1 MQPITMA
8 LLTFAAASSTVV
20 TASASTTLIYGEAGP
35 NRGVRAEATQ
45 WFVDEVA
52 ELTGGD
58 LKIDVNWGGAL
69 FSEKVAVQS
78 IRDGV
83 ADMGSVIGVYFPQDM
98 IAYGLADL
106 PIPNPDP
113 WVGMKATDRIMRE
126 NAQIRENLAAQNLVY
141 VGTYTTSAVQ
151 VGCKGKTIESLA
163 DVQGLKIRGVGAYG
177 KVFHDLGATPV
188 DMTVYEAYQGL
199 ETGLIDCTQTYPYLV
214 EALKFDEVFT
224 SYTALDFGQ
233 IGALGIMMNKDSF
246 DALSPEQ
253 QQAVMTAGAGLA
265 DEFGRILTEANAR
278 SVQMLSDKGTPVLT
292 ISDEDRARLAEAG
305 TKYINDWA
313 QRADAA
319 GLDGKGLVAEYTALV
334 AEFTAQRDAQG
345 YPWAPKGN

>member
-1 MQPITMA
+1 MRF
-8 LLTFAAASSTVV
+8 LTAGLTVGLAFAATVPA
-20 TASASTTLIYGEAGP
+20 TAMTLIYGEAGP

-45 WFVDEVA
+45 WFVDQVSEQSNG
-52 ELTGGD
+52 ELT
-58 LKIDVNWGGAL
+58 IDVNWGGAL

-113 WVGMKATDRIMRE
+113 WVGMKATDKLMRE
-126 NAQIRENLAAQNLVY
+126 NEQIRENLAAQNLVY
-141 VGTYTTSAVQ
+141 IGTYTTSAVQ
-151 VGCKGKTIESLA
+151 VGCKGKTIETLD
-163 DVQGLKIRGVGAYG
+163 DVKGLKIRGVGAYG

-188 DMTVYEAYQGL
+188 DMSVYEAYQGL

-214 EALKFDEVFT
+214 EALKFDEVFD
-224 SYTALDFGQ
+224 SYTEIDFGQ

-246 DALSPEQ
+246 DSLTPEQ
-253 QQAVMTAGAGLA
+253 QQAIMTAGEELA
-265 DEFGRILTEANAR
+265 DEFGRILTDANAR
-278 SVQMLSDKGTPVLT
+278 SVKILEDKGTPILK
-292 ISDEDRARLAEAG
+292 ISDEDRARLAESG
-305 TKYINDWA
+305 QKYIDEWV

-319 GLDGKGLVAEYTALV
+319 GLDGQGLVDRYTALIG
-334 AEFTAQRDAQG
+334 EFTALRDEQG
-345 YPWAPKGN
+345 YPWAAQAN

>member
-1 MQPITMA
+1 MRFLTTSFLTVG
-8 LLTFAAASSTVV
+8 LLCSASSAAMAV
-20 TASASTTLIYGEAGP
+20 TLIYGEAGP

-45 WFVDEVA
+45 WFVDQVA
-52 ELTGGD
+52 ERTNGELT
-58 LKIDVNWGGAL
+58 IDVNWGGAL

-113 WVGMKATDRIMRE
+113 WVGMKATDRLMRE
-126 NAQIRENLAAQNLVY
+126 NEQIRENLAAQNLVY
-141 VGTYTTSAVQ
+141 IGTYTTSAVQ
-151 VGCKGKTIESLA
+151 VGCKGKTIENLD

-188 DMTVYEAYQGL
+188 DMSVYEAYQGL

-214 EALKFDEVFT
+214 EALKFDEVFD
-224 SYTALDFGQ
+224 SYTEIDFGQ

-246 DALSPEQ
+246 DMLPPEQ
-253 QQAVMTAGAGLA
+253 QQALMTAGEGLA
-265 DEFGRILTEANAR
+265 DEFGRILTDANQR
-278 SVQMLSDKGTPVLT
+278 SIKILEDKQIPVLK
-292 ISDEDRARLAEAG
+292 IADEDRARLVEMGA
-305 TKYINDWA
+305 KYVDDWVA
-313 QRADAA
+313 RADAA
-319 GLDGKGLVAEYTALV
+319 GLDGQALVDDYTALIAEYTR
-334 AEFTAQRDAQG
+334 QRDEQG
-345 YPWAPKGN
+345 YPWAAKAN

>member
-1 MQPITMA
+1 MRFLTASCVSLGMFWMA
-8 LLTFAAASSTVV
+8 AVPAAA
-20 TASASTTLIYGEAGP
+20 TTLIYGEAGP

-45 WFVDEVA
+45 WFVDQVA
-52 ELTGGD
+52 AQTKGELE
-58 LKIDVNWGGAL
+58 IDVNWGGAL
-69 FSEKVAVQS
+69 FSEKAAVES

-113 WVGMKATDRIMRE
+113 WVGMKATDKLMRE
-126 NAQIRENLAAQNLVY
+126 NAQIRENLASQNLVY
-141 VGTYTTSAVQ
+141 IGTYTTSAVQ
-151 VGCKGKTIESLA
+151 VGCKGKTIKTLD
-163 DVQGLKIRGVGAYG
+163 DVKGLKIRGVGAYG

-188 DMTVYEAYQGL
+188 DMSVYEAYQGL

-214 EALKFDEVFT
+214 EALKFDEVFD

-246 DALSPEQ
+246 DALPPEQ
-253 QQAVMTAGAGLA
+253 QQALMTAGEGLA
-265 DEFGRILTEANAR
+265 DEFGRILTDANAR
-278 SVQMLSDKGTPVLT
+278 SVKILEDKGTPVLT

-305 TKYINDWA
+305 KKYIDEWI

-319 GLDGKGLVAEYTALV
+319 GLDGQALVDEYTALI
-334 AEFTAQRDAQG
+334 AQFARQRDEQG
-345 YPWAPKGN
+345 YPWAAKAN